1 MPLTTNQCDALRE
14 LGNIGAAHAA
24 TTLSQMLSTDI
35 QMNVPEISM
44 VDIAE
49 IHRYIGDDVA
59 ALVIFQIQGELSHGG
74 YLLLHVPLSSSIRLT
89 NTMLGM
95 DDFSREMTEM
105 DRSALLEIGNI
116 MVSAFLDATAGLLNI
131 VMLPSPPA
139 LAIDMPHAALETIIA
154 GQELE
159 MNEIVLFRTELASD
173 QHKIHANLLL
183 LPNPP
188 MLQDILM
195 ILEGLIQS
203 APQTA

>member
-1 MPLTTNQCDALRE
+1 M
-14 LGNIGAAHAA
+14 GNIGAAHAA
-24 TTLSQMLSTDI
+24 TTLSQMLATDI

-44 VDIAE
+44 VDIAD

-59 ALVIFQIQGELSHGG
+59 ALVVFQIQGELSNGG
-74 YLLLHVPLSSSIRLT
+74 YVLLHVPQESSIRLT

-95 DDFSREMTEM
+95 DDSPREMTEM
-105 DRSALLEIGNI
+105 DRSALIEIGNI

-139 LAIDMPHAALETIIA
+139 LVIDMPHAALETIIA
-154 GQELE
+154 EQDIEV
-159 MNEIVLFRTELASD
+159 NEIVLFRTELSSD
-173 QHKIHANLLL
+173 RHKIHANILL

-188 MLQDILM
+188 MLSDIIT

>member
-1 MPLTTNQCDALRE
+1 MPLTPTQCDALRE
-14 LGNIGAAHAA
+14 MGNIGAAHAA
-24 TTLSQMLSTDI
+24 TTLSQMLATDI

-44 VDIAE
+44 VDIAD

-74 YLLLHVPLSSSIRLT
+74 YVLLHVPRESSVRLT

-95 DDFSREMTEM
+95 DDSSREMTEM

-154 GQELE
+154 EQEIE
-159 MNEIVLFRTELASD
+159 VNEIVLFRTELSSD
-173 QHKIHANLLL
+173 QHKIHANILL

-188 MLQDILM
+188 MLSDIIS

-203 APQTA
+203 TPQTA

>member
-1 MPLTTNQCDALRE
+1 MPLTTIQCDALRE
-14 LGNIGAAHAA
+14 MGNIGAAHAA
-24 TTLSQMLSTDI
+24 TTLSQMLATDI

-44 VDIAE
+44 VDIAQ

-74 YLLLHVPLSSSIRLT
+74 YVLLHVPKESSIRLT

-95 DDFSREMTEM
+95 DDPSREMTEM

-139 LAIDMPHAALETIIA
+139 LVIDMPHAALETLIA
-154 GQELE
+154 EQEIE

-173 QHKIHANLLL
+173 QHKIHANILL

-188 MLQDILM
+188 MLSDIIT